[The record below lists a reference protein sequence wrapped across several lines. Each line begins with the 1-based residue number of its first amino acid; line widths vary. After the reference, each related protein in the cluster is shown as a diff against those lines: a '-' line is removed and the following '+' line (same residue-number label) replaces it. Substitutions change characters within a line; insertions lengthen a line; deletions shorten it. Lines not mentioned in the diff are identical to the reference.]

1 MTGKYWTQSVHG
13 ISFERQKLQGVKL
26 IRGKHIDINLYATIG
41 CIMGKIGIKLGSVDN
56 EFGYYEQPTTT
67 TNFIHQKR
75 MHLIGTN
82 VQKFCYEQIFMN

>member
-1 MTGKYWTQSVHG
+1 M
-13 ISFERQKLQGVKL
+13 
-26 IRGKHIDINLYATIG
+26 IG
-41 CIMGKIGIKLGSVDN
+41 FIMGKIGIKLGSVDN
-56 EFGYYEQPTTT
+56 EFGYYDQPTTT